1 MNKKA
6 FSLGLVISLISM
18 FMVYTYIEDQTKS
31 LKSEFGLEKTVVVAS
46 QDIQELELI
55 DDSKITLKTVP
66 AKFRSPGS
74 FSTIKDVQNTI
85 ATVPILK
92 GEQLTRPRVE
102 YPGARTGLARQ
113 VSAGKRAMAILVSDR
128 SAVGKLIKPGDR
140 VDVVAAISYAPGRRD
155 KDKTSTVLQDVLVL
169 STGYNITNS
178 TPLVAMK
185 ENREIRKLKLDTYT
199 GYNTV
204 TLEVDPF
211 QVQILTHVIK
221 NMDPN
226 PILVLRN
233 NNDKEKLRI
242 PMTEIFDLLGDKKAE
257 AREFFQKQNSD
268 N

>member
-1 MNKKA
+1 
-6 FSLGLVISLISM
+6 
-18 FMVYTYIEDQTKS
+18 
-31 LKSEFGLEKTVVVAS
+31 
-46 QDIQELELI
+46 
-55 DDSKITLKTVP
+55 
-66 AKFRSPGS
+66 
-74 FSTIKDVQNTI
+74 
-85 ATVPILK
+85 
-92 GEQLTRPRVE
+92 
-102 YPGARTGLARQ
+102 
-113 VSAGKRAMAILVSDR
+113 MAVMVSDR

-140 VDVVAAISYAPGRRD
+140 VDVVAAINYAPGRRD

-169 STGYNITNS
+169 STGYSITNS
-178 TPLVAMK
+178 TPLVALK

-242 PMTEIFDLLGDKKAE
+242 PMTEIYDLLGDKKGE
-257 AREFFQKQNSD
+257 AREFFQKQNQ
-268 N
+268 